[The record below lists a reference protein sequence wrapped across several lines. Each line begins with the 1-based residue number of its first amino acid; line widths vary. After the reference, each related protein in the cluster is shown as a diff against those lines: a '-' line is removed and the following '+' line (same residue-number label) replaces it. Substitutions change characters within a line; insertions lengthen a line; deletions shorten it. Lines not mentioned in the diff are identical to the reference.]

1 MAKFEKRVV
10 LMKMYG
16 DIELAIVCELE
27 RDEYYYRFPK
37 DFAKNPLLD
46 IGDEF
51 RVVEIETE
59 VE

>member
-10 LMKMYG
+10 LMRMYG

-27 RDEYYYRFPK
+27 QDDYFYRFPK
-37 DFAKNPLLD
+37 DFAKKPLLD
-46 IGDEF
+46 IGDEYK
-51 RVVEIETE
+51 VVEIETE